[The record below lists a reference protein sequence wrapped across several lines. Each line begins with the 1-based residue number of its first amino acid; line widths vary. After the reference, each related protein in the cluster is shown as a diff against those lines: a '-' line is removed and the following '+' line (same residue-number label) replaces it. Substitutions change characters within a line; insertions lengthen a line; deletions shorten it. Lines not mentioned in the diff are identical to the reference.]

1 MQQPIEG
8 NTTPFFTPCTG
19 ARRLR
24 LKLSGTLS
32 IVSALA
38 LISLAG
44 IQEPTVAAPIYEQD
58 AAKPAA
64 DAPPHKGF
72 FGDYTMLQ
80 PARAPDGAPVLRWRS
95 PTFTPANYQKI
106 LIDPIYTLEPTKNNE
121 IQPANMEQGTLKEMA
136 VNLHSQLEQRI
147 AQVIPVTRT
156 PGEGVLRLRLA
167 ITGVLLEDASL
178 RPRDLLPIKAVLNVL
193 EASSGNWNKDVMV
206 RIEGEVSD
214 SVTNEVFILGIRTEQ
229 ADEIDNS
236 RETVTYD
243 DLRDVV
249 DKVGSA
255 LARGLARGAYSSN

>member
-1 MQQPIEG
+1 MQRMIER
-8 NTTPFFTPCTG
+8 NR
-19 ARRLR
+19 ARPARAR
-24 LKLSGTLS
+24 IRTQR
-32 IVSALA
+32 VDEWTASALVIAAAVA
-38 LISLAG
+38 LLGLGSA
-44 IQEPTVAAPIYEQD
+44 QTTAMAAPIYEQD
-58 AAKPAA
+58 AAQPAA

-72 FGDYTMLQ
+72 FGDYTMLK
-80 PARAPDGAPVLRWRS
+80 PARAPDGARVLRWRS
-95 PTFTPANYQKI
+95 PKFSPSNYQKI
-106 LIDPIYTLEPTKNNE
+106 LIDPIYTLEPSKDNE
-121 IQPANMEQGTLKEMA
+121 TEPANMEQGTLKEMA
-136 VNLHSQLEQRI
+136 INLHSQLEQRI

-193 EASSGNWNKDVMV
+193 EATSGNWNKNVMV

-214 SVTNEVFILGIRTEQ
+214 SVTNEVFILGIRTEE

-236 RETVTYD
+236 REEVTYD

-255 LARGLARGAYSSN
+255 LARGLSRGANGGH